1 MRLWLSQTELNEKLK
16 SPVLIT
22 DRLFILSVERFQ
34 PLIFTFFK
42 RRIVLLDDLTSPPR
56 KCYFMY
62 EIKLGSHRS
71 QNLDPC

>member
-1 MRLWLSQTELNEKLK
+1 MRLWLSQAELNEALK

-22 DRLFILSVERFQ
+22 DHLFILSVERFR

-42 RRIVLLDDLTSPPR
+42 RRIVLLDDLTSPL
-56 KCYFMY
+56 CYFMY